1 MCDELRSCVRY
12 HDLMFETIPLE
23 RVIFLGGMSRNKSFC
38 QKLARGLGLPAQLG
52 DPVARIA
59 AESRMGDHSDLDPGQ
74 ACSDWAI
81 AFGLCLGGK

>member
-1 MCDELRSCVRY
+1 
-12 HDLMFETIPLE
+12 LE
-23 RVIFLGGMSRNKSFC
+23 RVIFLGGMSKNKSFC

-59 AESRMGDHSDLDPGQ
+59 AESRMGSHSDLDPGQ
-74 ACSDWAI
+74 ACSDWAV